1 MIQSACRMEGY
12 FDKVQELL
20 AAGEA
25 FVSVT
30 LVDAVGSTPQDAGSK
45 MLVTRGG
52 LAFGTVGGGRVEAKA
67 IEQALAMLGPVGGPR
82 TLFVDW
88 NLQRDVK
95 MTCGGTVKL
104 FFEAFAHAPW
114 QIAVFGAGHVAQAV
128 VRTLLNLDCRV
139 TCFDSRAE
147 WIAKL
152 PVHPRLRAVATE
164 DLAAQVALLAG
175 GSFVLLMT
183 KGHSTDTPILVE
195 ALRRGGDFPYV
206 GVIGSA
212 AKRAALRRG
221 LVEAGGDAEAFE
233 AVHCPMGL
241 ELGTNHPY
249 EIALS
254 IAAQLV
260 QVRDEVKSREL

>member
-1 MIQSACRMEGY
+1 MEGY
-12 FDKVQELL
+12 FDKIQDLL
-20 AAGEA
+20 AAGEP

-30 LVDAVGSTPQDAGSK
+30 LIDALGSTPQDAGSK
-45 MLVTRGG
+45 MLVTRAG

-67 IEQALAMLGPVGGPR
+67 IDQALTLLNGPPAPK

-95 MTCGGTVKL
+95 MTCGGAVKL
-104 FFEAFAHAPW
+104 FFEAFANAPW
-114 QIAVFGAGHVAQAV
+114 DIAVFGAGHVAQAL

-139 TCFDSRAE
+139 TCLDTRAD
-147 WIAKL
+147 WIARL
-152 PVHPRLRAVATE
+152 PTHPRLRPVTTA
-164 DLAAQVALLAG
+164 DLPAQVAALPTGA
-175 GSFVLLMT
+175 FVLLMT
-183 KGHSTDTPILVE
+183 KGHSTDTPILAE
-195 ALRRGGDFPYV
+195 ALRRRDDFPYV

-221 LVEAGGDAEAFE
+221 LIEAGADAQGFE
-233 AVHCPMGL
+233 SVHCPMGL

-260 QVRDEVKSREL
+260 QVRDRGRPEAQSLQ

>member
-1 MIQSACRMEGY
+1 MEGY

-20 AAGEA
+20 AAGEP

-30 LVDAVGSTPQDAGSK
+30 LIDAIGSTPQDAGSK
-45 MLVTRGG
+45 MLVTRAG

-67 IEQALAMLGPVGGPR
+67 IDQALAILNDPRNPR

-95 MTCGGTVKL
+95 MTCGGAVKL

-114 QIAVFGAGHVAQAV
+114 DIAIFGAGHVAQAL
-128 VRTLLNLDCRV
+128 VRTLLNLDCRI
-139 TCFDSRAE
+139 TCFDTRPD

-152 PVHPRLRAVATE
+152 PTHPRLRAITTE
-164 DLAAQVALLAG
+164 DLPAQAASLPAG
-175 GSFVLLMT
+175 AFVLLMT

-195 ALRRGGDFPYV
+195 LLRRQGQFPYI

-221 LVEAGGDAEAFE
+221 LLELGGDATAFE
-233 AVHCPMGL
+233 SVHCPMGL
-241 ELGTNHPY
+241 DLGTNHPY

-260 QVRDEVKSREL
+260 QVRDGARRG

>member
-1 MIQSACRMEGY
+1 MRPFMEGY

-20 AAGEA
+20 AAGVP

-30 LVDAVGSTPQDAGSK
+30 LIDAVGSTPQDAGSK
-45 MLVTRGG
+45 VLVTADG

-67 IEQALAMLGPVGGPR
+67 IDHARQMLAAARGPC

-88 NLQRDVK
+88 NLQTDVK

-104 FFEAFAHAPW
+104 FFETFAHAPW
-114 QIAVFGAGHVAQAV
+114 NIAVFGAGHVAQAL

-139 TCFDSRAE
+139 TCLDSRAD

-152 PVHPRLRAVATE
+152 PVHPKLHAVTTD
-164 DLAAQVALLAG
+164 DLAARVPSLAPGTFVA
-175 GSFVLLMT
+175 LMT
-183 KGHSTDTPILVE
+183 KGHSTDTPILLE
-195 ALRRGGDFPYV
+195 ALRRTDFPYV

-221 LVEAGGDAEAFE
+221 VLEGGGEARAFE
-233 AVHCPMGL
+233 SVHCPMGL
-241 ELGTNHPY
+241 NLGTNHPY

-260 QVRDEVKSREL
+260 QVRDRVRIP

>member
-1 MIQSACRMEGY
+1 MEGY

-20 AAGEA
+20 AAGDP

-45 MLVTRGG
+45 MLVTRAG

-67 IEQALAMLGPVGGPR
+67 IDQALAILNQERSPR

-88 NLQRDVK
+88 NLQADVK

-104 FFEAFAHAPW
+104 FFEAFARTPW
-114 QIAVFGAGHVAQAV
+114 DIVIFGAGHVAQAL
-128 VRTLLNLDCRV
+128 VRTLLNLDCRI

-147 WIAKL
+147 WIARL
-152 PVHPRLRAVATE
+152 PAHPRLHAIVTD
-164 DLAAQVALLAG
+164 DLASRVASLPAG
-175 GSFVLLMT
+175 AFALLMT

-195 ALRRGGDFPYV
+195 ALRRHGDFPYV

-221 LVEAGGDAEAFE
+221 LIELGGDANAFE
-233 AVHCPMGL
+233 SVHCPMGL
-241 ELGTNHPY
+241 ALGTNHPY
-249 EIALS
+249 EIGLS

-260 QVRDEVKSREL
+260 QMRDQAATKTQ

>member
-1 MIQSACRMEGY
+1 MEGY

-20 AAGEA
+20 AGGEP

-45 MLVTRGG
+45 MLVTRAG

-67 IEQALAMLGPVGGPR
+67 IDQAIAILDQPRGPR

-88 NLQRDVK
+88 NLQTDVK

-104 FFEAFAHAPW
+104 FFEAFAHTPW
-114 QIAVFGAGHVAQAV
+114 DIVIFGAGHVAQAL

-139 TCFDSRAE
+139 TCFDTRAE

-152 PVHPRLRAVATE
+152 PAHARLVAVATD
-164 DLAAQVALLAG
+164 DLPGRVATLLAG
-175 GSFVLLMT
+175 AFVLLMT

-195 ALRRGGDFPYV
+195 VLRRRGDFPYV

-221 LVEAGGDAEAFE
+221 LVEAGGDAKAFE
-233 AVHCPMGL
+233 SVHCPMGL
-241 ELGTNHPY
+241 DLGTNHPY

-260 QVRDEVKSREL
+260 QVRDLAVGR

>member
-1 MIQSACRMEGY
+1 MEGY

-45 MLVTRGG
+45 MVVTRDG

-67 IEQALAMLGPVGGPR
+67 IDQALALLNNPR
-82 TLFVDW
+82 SPQTPPTLFVDW
-88 NLQRDVK
+88 NLQTDVK

-114 QIAVFGAGHVAQAV
+114 HIAVFGAGHVAQAL

-139 TCFDSRAE
+139 SCFDTRAD

-152 PVHPRLRAVATE
+152 PAHPRLQAVTTD
-164 DLAAQVALLAG
+164 DLPAHVASLPAG
-175 GSFVLLMT
+175 AFVLLMT

-195 ALRRGGDFPYV
+195 ALRRRSDFPYV

-212 AKRAALRRG
+212 AKRGALRRG
-221 LVEAGGDAEAFE
+221 LVEAGGDAAAFE
-233 AVHCPMGL
+233 SVHCPMGL
-241 ELGTNHPY
+241 DLGTNHPY

-260 QVRDEVKSREL
+260 QVRDGGTRNEE